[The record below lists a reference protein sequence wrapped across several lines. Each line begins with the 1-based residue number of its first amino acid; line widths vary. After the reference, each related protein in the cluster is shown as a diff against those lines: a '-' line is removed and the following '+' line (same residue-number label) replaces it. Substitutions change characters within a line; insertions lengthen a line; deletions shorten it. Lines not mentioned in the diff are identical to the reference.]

1 MWGLRI
7 LADGSRDGLVEI
19 QRLLDLDIGYGLHLI
34 VISDKKVT
42 FYNTH
47 DMLSSLLLRKKPTF
61 YNINSLK

>member
-42 FYNTH
+42 FYI
-47 DMLSSLLLRKKPTF
+47 
-61 YNINSLK
+61 YA